1 MCKNIVIKYED
12 YVFVNDIG
20 DLILPDFITHY
31 FGDLLKKRNLK
42 HIRFHDLRH
51 SCVSLLVANKVP
63 MKNIQEWLGHSSYN
77 QTADTYSHL
86 DFDSKKE
93 SANVISKV
101 LSNNDNKER
110 LDDEILELQELLK
123 QKLELKQKLTKN

>member
-1 MCKNIVIKYED
+1 
-12 YVFVNDIG
+12 
-20 DLILPDFITHY
+20 
-31 FGDLLKKRNLK
+31 
-42 HIRFHDLRH
+42 
-51 SCVSLLVANKVP
+51 

-101 LSNNDNKER
+101 LSNNDNKEK